1 MFSCA
6 QREKRVKKRE
16 EKRREKT
23 LDDKKKFLF
32 FFFFFLFSFSGKT
45 KTRRD
50 LLCFFARRKK
60 KKRVT
65 HQRKKKEKKTII
77 KYIPRARVEM
87 SKRLQVQRRKRPRG
101 GYTKRVR
108 RLFWWSVFISHV
120 CATFTAQTE
129 HVFFLFLCSKEEKKI
144 CPLALSLFLLL
155 KTTQQKREE
164 KRRNENEKKL
174 IKKNIIKN
182 VAARAL
188 RKTSVLSFRARHGRD
203 ALVMNR
209 WRSSV
214 FFIWTRMYLYI
225 TVYSP
230 LLFCVFFLLRLL
242 VFLDSCKRR
251 FFPFRSKKEKEREE
265 LFFAFLVLSFLVLSG
280 AFERDKKKRELFFF
294 FYYLTRTNKRTR
306 MRRWDWKVRQEEESK
321 KTTLDWRRCFSF
333 FVVSFCVL
341 VFDQDVVSFREE
353 REKREPPKKPKKGK
367 KKFSRSKKFGFLF
380 FFFFFLF
387 QKRAAKERRGLQK
400 NILDRVENFYHSIII
415 GQFKFQLAS

>member
-1 MFSCA
+1 
-6 QREKRVKKRE
+6 
-16 EKRREKT
+16 
-23 LDDKKKFLF
+23 
-32 FFFFFLFSFSGKT
+32 
-45 KTRRD
+45 
-50 LLCFFARRKK
+50 
-60 KKRVT
+60 
-65 HQRKKKEKKTII
+65 
-77 KYIPRARVEM
+77 
-87 SKRLQVQRRKRPRG
+87 
-101 GYTKRVR
+101 
-108 RLFWWSVFISHV
+108 
-120 CATFTAQTE
+120 
-129 HVFFLFLCSKEEKKI
+129 
-144 CPLALSLFLLL
+144 
-155 KTTQQKREE
+155 
-164 KRRNENEKKL
+164 
-174 IKKNIIKN
+174 
-182 VAARAL
+182 
-188 RKTSVLSFRARHGRD
+188 
-203 ALVMNR
+203 MNR

-265 LFFAFLVLSFLVLSG
+265 LFFAFLVLSFLVLS
-280 AFERDKKKRELFFF
+280 FRRLWKRQKKRELFFF

-306 MRRWDWKVRQEEESK
+306 MRRWDCKVRQEEESK

-353 REKREPPKKPKKGK
+353 REKREP
-367 KKFSRSKKFGFLF
+367 SKKQKRKEKSLSVQKIRFPPRQKKL
-380 FFFFFLF
+380 FFFFLF